1 MNSAEIKIELF
12 RKIDRLNDKK
22 LLKAY
27 LLLNNFLES
36 FGNRKTESNELDAKI
51 ELAIEEIKRGN
62 YKSNSEVMTSAKKK
76 FGIS

>member
-12 RKIDRLNDKK
+12 RKIDQLNDKK

-51 ELAIEEIKRGN
+51 ELAIEEIRRGN